1 MSIQQASLVLA
12 YLEGRNKW
20 PSSRN
25 ISRGPQS
32 DTVAFRLRDLAH
44 KPSKEAKM
52 NPVLSE
58 TPSRIEEAQPIN
70 SDRIA
75 KFNEMVKEEESKSKD
90 KPIFTP
96 YSFDELLKM
105 SSKEWLLDQVFGA
118 GDVGMI
124 YGPPG
129 CGKTFLVIEMII
141 ILCTAKPLA
150 NRFVV
155 KRQLN
160 IAYCAGEGISGL
172 PSRFQAA
179 ATHHGVSEM
188 PNFTFYKTMP
198 QLYLG
203 NDGSDTTIKEFVC
216 QWQARQ
222 QNKEAEPL
230 DVLII
235 DTLHTATT
243 EADENSA
250 KDIGRVLHLCRW
262 AATELGCAVILVH
275 HTNKSR
281 AAERGSSA
289 LRGGMDFMIKIEK
302 PSDAATQT
310 VMSCEKLKDGEQWK
324 SQSFSLQSQVECE
337 SAYVSWNDPNDS
349 TQTSGSKANDKEKLK
364 AEMKRYAGTRL
375 TCNRLAE
382 SIAQST
388 AYTRKLLKELEQ
400 AKECQREL
408 SNPGK
413 PQSNRNSWVYWV
425 NAIQEKEGL
434 ND

>member
-1 MSIQQASLVLA
+1 
-12 YLEGRNKW
+12 
-20 PSSRN
+20 
-25 ISRGPQS
+25 
-32 DTVAFRLRDLAH
+32 
-44 KPSKEAKM
+44 M
-52 NPVLSE
+52 NPGLSE
-58 TPSRIEEAQPIN
+58 TPSKVEEAQHSN

-90 KPIFTP
+90 KPTFTP

-118 GDVGMI
+118 GDIGMI

-141 ILCTAKPLA
+141 ILCMAKPLA
-150 NRFVV
+150 NRFAV

-160 IAYCAGEGISGL
+160 VAYCAGEGISGL

-203 NDGSDTTIKEFVC
+203 NDGSDTTIQEFVY

-222 QNKEAEPL
+222 QNKEAESL
-230 DVLII
+230 DVLVI

-250 KDIGRVLHLCRW
+250 KDMGRVLHLCRW

-275 HTNKSR
+275 HTNKNGAS
-281 AAERGSSA
+281 ERGSSS
-289 LRGGMDFMIKIEK
+289 LRGRMDFMIKVEK
-302 PSDAATQT
+302 TDGVKAHA
-310 VMSCEKLKDGEQWK
+310 VMSCDKLKDGEQWT
-324 SQSFSLQSQVECE
+324 SQSFSLQSQIECK
-337 SAYVSWNDPNDS
+337 SAYVSWNDPNDLI
-349 TQTSGSKANDKEKLK
+349 QTSGSKASDKEKLK
-364 AEMKRYAGTRL
+364 AEMKRYVGHRL

-382 SIAQST
+382 SIAKT
-388 AYTRKLLKELEQ
+388 PVYTRKLLNELEQ
-400 AKECQREL
+400 AKGCQREL
-408 SNPGK
+408 SNPGEK
-413 PQSNRNSWVYWV
+413 QSTKNPWVYWV
-425 NAIQEKEGL
+425 DVQQEKENL